1 MPELAVSAPG
11 IVALRVRRRAARN
24 VYLALGAVMLAVYA
38 AVAVLGE
45 RLAPYGANEQDLF
58 NVLSPPS
65 SEHWLGTDLIGRDLL
80 SRLVLG
86 TRFTLAMA
94 MASVAV
100 AATIGV
106 TLGLVSGYFGGR
118 IDATITGFVDLLLT
132 IPNLILAIAIA
143 SVIGAGFTG
152 IVVATTAS
160 FVPPLARLIRGR
172 VLEIREEDYVQA
184 AISIGMSDARIL
196 VRHVL
201 PNAATVVVI
210 ETSLLAG
217 QAVLVGA
224 ALGFLGLGVQPPA
237 PEWGTMLSGGR
248 EFLDVAPHLVVAPGI
263 AISLLIFAFNIF
275 GDGLRDKL
283 DPNYRT

>member
-1 MPELAVSAPG
+1 M
-11 IVALRVRRRAARN
+11 
-24 VYLALGAVMLAVYA
+24 
-38 AVAVLGE
+38 
-45 RLAPYGANEQDLF
+45 
-58 NVLSPPS
+58 
-65 SEHWLGTDLIGRDLL
+65 
-80 SRLVLG
+80 
-86 TRFTLAMA
+86 
-94 MASVAV
+94 
-100 AATIGV
+100 
-106 TLGLVSGYFGGR
+106 
-118 IDATITGFVDLLLT
+118 
-132 IPNLILAIAIA
+132 
-143 SVIGAGFTG
+143 
-152 IVVATTAS
+152 
-160 FVPPLARLIRGR
+160 
-172 VLEIREEDYVQA
+172 LEIREEDYVQA

-283 DPNYRT
+283 DPNYRV